1 MTRKKFLAVILFLT
15 LTFAGLPAGAQQ
27 AQPAKDANDPIAKI
41 KDEGMNRSQ
50 VMQTLSYLTDVIGP
64 RLTASPGLKRA
75 NEWTRDQMKSWG
87 LENAHLEAWGPFG
100 RGWSLKSFSAEV
112 SAPQSFP
119 LIAYPKAWSPGTNG
133 VVTGDVVY
141 LDAKDE
147 KELEKYKGTLKGKI
161 VITAPIREVKAMM
174 DAPGIR
180 LTEKDLLRLADAQDP
195 AKDRQGSPAAQMNNP
210 RMMEFINAALLDAKK
225 LNFLVKEE
233 AALVLSPSRSGTGGT
248 IFMEAADVPK
258 EIKSDLQP
266 MQAVMALFMSRVNA
280 YDKDAPKTLPQLTTA
295 IEHHNRLVR
304 MLQAGEKVQMR
315 INLDVQF
322 HDQDLMAY
330 NTIAEIPGTDKKD
343 EIVMVGAHIDSWHS
357 GTGATDNGAGCAVA
371 MEAVRILKALNL
383 QPRRTIRVGLWSGEE
398 QGLFGSRAYVKDHFG
413 SAAGANTPEAE
424 MAAMMGGGGAGKI
437 NTKPEYDKFSV
448 YFNLDNGTGKIRGV
462 YLQGNE
468 AVRPIFRD
476 WLMPFRDLGATTLS
490 ISNTG
495 GTDHLSFDGIGLPGF
510 QFIQDPVEY
519 DSRTHHSNQDTFD
532 RIQADDMKQA
542 ATIMAAFLYNASV
555 REEKIP
561 RKASAA
567 K

>member
-1 MTRKKFLAVILFLT
+1 MTRKNFLAALLLFALT
-15 LTFAGLPAGAQQ
+15 LTGLPVGAQQ
-27 AQPAKDANDPIAKI
+27 AQQAKDTNDPIARI

-75 NEWTRDQMKSWG
+75 NEWTRDKMKEWG
-87 LENAHLEAWGPFG
+87 LNSHLEPWGPFG
-100 RGWSLKSFSAEV
+100 RGWTLKSFSAEI

-133 VVTGDVVY
+133 IVTGDVVY
-141 LDAKDE
+141 LDVKDE
-147 KELEKYKGTLKGKI
+147 KELDKYKGTLKGKI

-174 DAPGIR
+174 DAPGVR

-195 AKDRQGSPAAQMNNP
+195 AKDRAGSPAAQMGNP

-233 AALVLSPSRSGTGGT
+233 AGLVLSPSRSGTGGT

-258 EIKSDLQP
+258 EIKPDLPP
-266 MQAVMALFMSRVNA
+266 MQAVMQLFMSRVNA
-280 YDKDAPKTLPQLTTA
+280 YDKDAPKTLPQLTIA

-304 MLQAGEKVQMR
+304 LLQAGEKVQAR
-315 INLDVQF
+315 VNLDVQF

-413 SAAGANTPEAE
+413 SVAGANTPEAE
-424 MAAMMGGGGAGKI
+424 MAAMMGGGSGSKI
-437 NTKPEYDKFSV
+437 NTKPEYDKFSG

-476 WLMPFRDLGATTLS
+476 WLMPFRDLGATTLT

-519 DSRTHHSNQDTFD
+519 DSRTHHSNMDVFD

-542 ATIMAAFLYNASV
+542 STVMAAFLYNAAM
-555 REEKIP
+555 REEKLP
-561 RKASAA
+561 RKAMAT